1 MPKKQ
6 SYFNVLPSASGE
18 ASLILYGEIGDWSE
32 LSSAKVVS
40 SFMEL
45 ERSYKKIDV
54 RINSVGG
61 EVYAGM
67 AIYQALANSKADV
80 TIYVDGIA
88 ASMAAIIALCGKPLY
103 MSPFSRLMLHNV
115 SGGSWGNS
123 KELRETAEHMES
135 LQQDLARM
143 IAGRLGKQPEE
154 IEDAYFNDGKDH
166 WITAREALELGLI
179 DGIYNLEDEEG
190 NLSDSSTAEEIEKYF
205 TNRLNN
211 QALKDKDMALLD
223 ELRRGCPAITASM
236 GDAEAAHAVAEM
248 YARLGVKDEEN
259 KQLRARVEAL
269 EGEAN
274 AALLN
279 EAVSSGK
286 IAEAQRERYAEL
298 LKAAPEETREL
309 LNSLPARKTAPRAAD
324 YIGKESGP
332 SNRFAGRSWKELDR
346 SGDLVAFKREDPEG
360 FNNLY
365 KETWGKS
372 YED

>member
-1 MPKKQ
+1 
-6 SYFNVLPSASGE
+6 
-18 ASLILYGEIGDWSE
+18 
-32 LSSAKVVS
+32 
-40 SFMEL
+40 
-45 ERSYKKIDV
+45 
-54 RINSVGG
+54 
-61 EVYAGM
+61 
-67 AIYQALANSKADV
+67 
-80 TIYVDGIA
+80 
-88 ASMAAIIALCGKPLY
+88 
-103 MSPFSRLMLHNV
+103 
-115 SGGSWGNS
+115 
-123 KELRETAEHMES
+123 
-135 LQQDLARM
+135 
-143 IAGRLGKQPEE
+143 
-154 IEDAYFNDGKDH
+154 
-166 WITAREALELGLI
+166 
-179 DGIYNLEDEEG
+179 
-190 NLSDSSTAEEIEKYF
+190 
-205 TNRLNN
+205 
-211 QALKDKDMALLD
+211 
-223 ELRRGCPAITASM
+223 
-236 GDAEAAHAVAEM
+236 M

-324 YIGKESGP
+324 YIGKENGP

-365 KETWGKS
+365 KETWGKP

>member
-6 SYFNVLPSASGE
+6 SYFNVLSSASGE

-45 ERSYKKIDV
+45 ERSYQKIDV

-324 YIGKESGP
+324 YIGKENGP